1 MESSK
6 KSGGKKGIV
15 HGVKNMLT
23 KNKKGSSSSKSNFP
37 LVRMNTD
44 EFTHVNN

>member
-23 KNKKGSSSSKSNFP
+23 KVRRV
-37 LVRMNTD
+37 LVLLNLIFLLL
-44 EFTHVNN
+44 E